1 MTYSNCPYIVSPKDR
16 KMTRAEYKRLSHFY
30 RSVWRKNK
38 AGFEKMW
45 RDMIVF
51 GQGSMEIRA

>member
-1 MTYSNCPYIVSPKDR
+1 
-16 KMTRAEYKRLSHFY
+16 MTRAEYKRLSHFY